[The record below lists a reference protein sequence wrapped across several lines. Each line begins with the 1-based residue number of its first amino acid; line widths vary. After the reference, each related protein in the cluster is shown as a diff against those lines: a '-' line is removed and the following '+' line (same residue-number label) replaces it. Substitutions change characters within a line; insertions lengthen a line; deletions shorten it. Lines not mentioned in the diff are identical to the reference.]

1 MLTSKRKLSDVA
13 RKQKENSDIA
23 AEIVAAERA
32 RAGHIYNTILNKE
45 ARSSSGPCTWHICS
59 SSKDQR
65 YYEKR
70 CQRGGNF
77 CDYTDYDDSLNTPAI
92 NRSGNLVNIIQELQT
107 ELTEAL
113 KNARAQAV
121 IEVTLDL

>member
-45 ARSSSGPCTWHICS
+45 ALVQDLALDISAARQRI
-59 SSKDQR
+59 KDITR
-65 YYEKR
+65 NAASEVET
-70 CQRGGNF
+70 F
-77 CDYTDYDDSLNTPAI
+77 AI
-92 NRSGNLVNIIQELQT
+92 TLIT
-107 ELTEAL
+107 TTAL
-113 KNARAQAV
+113 IRQP
-121 IEVTLDL
+121 